1 MQKVKAVVELEN
13 IRQNAEVFTALAGKP
28 LCAVVKA
35 NAYGHGGAEVASAL
49 SGVAS
54 MFAVALLEEGIELRY
69 ASCNKDI
76 LVFTPPLDEEESYL
90 FCLHELIATIPDFKT
105 AKLLSAVCRK
115 YKTTIRVHLKV
126 NVGMN
131 RYGMN
136 GSMLGKVCTFLR
148 EMPWVRVEGI
158 YGHLSANT
166 PLEAE
171 AERLRFL
178 RMESIAKRYFPNLI
192 AHLGATYGALLGD
205 KYAFDM
211 IRVGLGL
218 YGYLPRTTLSETLSI
233 SLKKAMTVYAK
244 RVFSRRYA
252 FGNAGYGKGEVERG
266 EYLSVCRFGYAD
278 GFLRKKENGVKGYE
292 KQVNSLCMDVS
303 LRRERGEQG
312 KWIPIMTDADE
323 VARVTDTISYEVLCA
338 VTRRA
343 EFIYK

>member
-13 IRQNAEVFTALAGKP
+13 IRKNAEVFTALSGKP

-35 NAYGHGGAEVASAL
+35 NAYGHGSAEVASAL

-69 ASCNKDI
+69 ASCDKDI

-90 FCLHELIATIPDFKT
+90 FCLHKLIATVPDFRT
-105 AKLLSAVCRK
+105 AKLLSAVCQR

-136 GSMLGKVCTFLR
+136 GSMLGKVCTFLK
-148 EMPWVRVEGI
+148 ETPWVRVEGI
-158 YGHLSANT
+158 YGHLSGNT

-171 AERLRFL
+171 EERLRFL
-178 RMESIAKRYFPNLI
+178 RMEAIAKRYFPNLI
-192 AHLGATYGALLGD
+192 SHLGATYGALLGRE
-205 KYAFDM
+205 YAFDM
-211 IRVGLGL
+211 LRIGLGL
-218 YGYLPRTTLSETLSI
+218 YGYLPKVTLPENLSI
-233 SLKKAMTVYAK
+233 SLKKAMKVYAK
-244 RVFSRRYA
+244 RILSRRYA
-252 FGNAGYGKGEVERG
+252 FGNAGYGKGEVEKG
-266 EYLSVCRFGYAD
+266 EYLSIDRFGYAD
-278 GFLRKKENGVKGYE
+278 GFLRKKENGANGYE
-292 KQVNSLCMDVS
+292 KQVNSLCMDVC
-303 LRRERGEQG
+303 LRKGRTEKG

-323 VARVTDTISYEVLCA
+323 IARVTNTISYEVLCA